1 MDYYFVMDVE
11 GEFASRV
18 LNNRDARPEHYSSVW
33 GIKEK
38 NGINV
43 IADSKQGFIG

>member
-1 MDYYFVMDVE
+1 MDVE
-11 GEFASRV
+11 GEFASRD
-18 LNNRDARPEHYSSVW
+18 LNGRDARPEHYSSVC

-38 NGINV
+38 NGINI